1 MTYFT
6 EEEEELGSLF
16 MQIGIKKNA
25 AKVLV
30 FLANSSEATSHAI
43 ERGTDLRQPEVSLAM
58 RYLMDQG
65 WIMSGRARPRARDD
79 RSRSTRLQSPS
90 QISWIVS
97 KRRITKKPPISSN
110 SSRNYGITFI
120 NPQTTETCFLVIY
133 FYQNRTFNCYK
144 RKTWQS
150 ASFHLISIKGTT
162 QYLKF

>member
-1 MTYFT
+1 MVTYFT

-65 WIMSGRARPRARDD
+65 WIMSWESKAESKGRPVKIYALAKPIGGIMD
-79 RSRSTRLQSPS
+79 SVES
-90 QISWIVS
+90 V
-97 KRRITKKPPISSN
+97 TKKEATNNLALIQKLRDFIS
-110 SSRNYGITFI
+110 
-120 NPQTTETCFLVIY
+120 
-133 FYQNRTFNCYK
+133 
-144 RKTWQS
+144 
-150 ASFHLISIKGTT
+150 
-162 QYLKF
+162 

>member
-65 WIMSGRARPRARDD
+65 WIMSWESKAESKGRPVKIYALAKPIANIMDCIEKENNEKATNQLKLIKELRD
-79 RSRSTRLQSPS
+79 
-90 QISWIVS
+90 
-97 KRRITKKPPISSN
+97 
-110 SSRNYGITFI
+110 
-120 NPQTTETCFLVIY
+120 
-133 FYQNRTFNCYK
+133 
-144 RKTWQS
+144 
-150 ASFHLISIKGTT
+150 
-162 QYLKF
+162 YLH